1 MKILFD
7 SFGLCDKVIV
17 HVKDGSNLNTLTNAL
32 KFVVFCFSFQLPT
45 PLGSCFGHAMSKAIS
60 MPLMMPKFV
69 KVFKKLVSRL
79 FKHHCKKLL
88 LGLKN

>member
-1 MKILFD
+1 VKILFD

-69 KVFKKLVSRL
+69 KVF
-79 FKHHCKKLL
+79 
-88 LGLKN
+88 